1 MRLCKVCRRS
11 CFSVWQVSYLR
22 NPLDEGRQACGT
34 SFLHQQRFQQ
44 RFPHHEHFIR
54 IEILMTW
61 TFKAQE
67 FVTISFGSQTEKTE
81 PKTPPDSAELA
92 GLRCKRWSRIVI
104 WGPSPLIFLIISWKS
119 KGHLSKFPPRNVRHL
134 LGHSRANW
142 VRLSKGKL
150 VSLIWKR
157 DSQRGLSI
165 LQLYNYLHEWSW
177 MVLRWV

>member
-1 MRLCKVCRRS
+1 MAGKLSAQPFGRRATGVRHL
-11 CFSVWQVSYLR
+11 FSAPAAFPAAFPTSRTLHTNWDLDDLNFQGPRIR
-22 NPLDEGRQACGT
+22 ND
-34 SFLHQQRFQQ
+34 
-44 RFPHHEHFIR
+44 
-54 IEILMTW
+54 
-61 TFKAQE
+61 
-67 FVTISFGSQTEKTE
+67 SFGSQTEKTE

-119 KGHLSKFPPRNVRHL
+119 KGHLSKCPPRNVRHL